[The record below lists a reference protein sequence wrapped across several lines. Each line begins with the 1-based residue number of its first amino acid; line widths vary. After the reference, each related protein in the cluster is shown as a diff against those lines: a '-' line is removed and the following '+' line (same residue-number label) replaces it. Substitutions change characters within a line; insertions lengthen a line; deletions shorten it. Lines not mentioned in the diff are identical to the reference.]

1 MSKTLEEKKEI
12 VAELKEILSQSQLAL
27 VIDYQGLTV
36 AEISDLRRRMRPTG
50 TVCKKAKN
58 TLMQIAVD
66 GDTKWQPMTEFL
78 KGSSVFLL
86 VQEDMK
92 AAIKTYQEFQKV
104 TKKTELRGAVFDGQA
119 LNEAEVKA
127 LTELPSKEELMA
139 RLAGG
144 LKAIPTKLA
153 VGLNAVPTKLAVG
166 IKEVPASLVRAIKA
180 VSEKEDSQVSE
191 KDDSQAA

>member
-1 MSKTLEEKKEI
+1 MSKTLEQKKEI

-36 AEISDLRRRMRPTG
+36 AEISDLRRRMSPTG

-58 TLMQIAVD
+58 TLMGIAVD
-66 GDTKWQPMTEFL
+66 GDSRWQPMTEFL

-92 AAIKTYQEFQKV
+92 AAIKTYQDFQKA
-104 TKKTELRGAVFDGQA
+104 TKKTELRGAVFDGQV
-119 LNEAEVKA
+119 LTEEDVKA

-144 LKAIPTKLA
+144 IKAIPTKLA

-166 IKEVPASLVRAIKA
+166 IKEVPGSLVRAIKA
-180 VSEKEDSQVSE
+180 VSEKEDSE
-191 KDDSQAA
+191 AA